1 MSTHTPHQ
9 ILKHLITESR
19 KGKTFKEVVNEYITT
34 LKVDSS
40 EQEAVRETFKEEVEN
55 YPNFDFIQK
64 MLTYQ
69 YIKDADTSK
78 YYLIDPLTKIV
89 ENIKEDAIKSAFTSK
104 AFEWLNACKLY
115 TARLGYNPNS
125 SEFLYKEG
133 LLKSVNLYRP
143 AEWQVEYFFENK
155 PVPKSEIPE
164 DHVKFFKHL
173 VGNSQLS
180 YDYTLS
186 FLAACVQKNRKAF
199 TYYTMLGSQGIG
211 KGVLFEIVKAL
222 VGRNN
227 ATIVEATKLSEMK
240 FNDKLRNKKVIFFD
254 ELTIR
259 NAEDD
264 SVMKQ
269 FVNPEIDIEAKGVD
283 KKSYTNYA
291 CIMVASN
298 ELGNL
303 KIEQGDR
310 RYSFVDT
317 TKNTLLKFV
326 ATEYPQLTLKQY
338 VEERLLSADSIKK
351 LGEFLLNY
359 EINKAYIE
367 EIIDSEARK
376 NQKFNR
382 LQDWEVDVFRQLAPK
397 FAGKELEAAEATVQ
411 IREICNNNKINPGRE
426 RWKKLSELSPGFFK
440 FIKKSR
446 ADKTRYYALV
456 FAKIEDQPQYIASEN
471 ED

>member
-1 MSTHTPHQ
+1 MSSHTPHN
-9 ILKHLITESR
+9 ILKHLIEESR
-19 KGKTFKEVVNEYITT
+19 KGKTFKEVVNEYIEKM
-34 LKVDSS
+34 KVDSA
-40 EQEAVRETFKEEVEN
+40 EQENVRETFKEEATR
-55 YPNFDFIQK
+55 YPNFDFVQK

-69 YIKDADTSK
+69 YIRDAETSK
-78 YYLIDPLTKIV
+78 YYLIEPRSKII
-89 ENIKEDAIKSAFTSK
+89 ENIKEDAIKSAFK
-104 AFEWLNACKLY
+104 PAAFEWLNACKLY

-125 SEFLYKEG
+125 SDFLYEEG
-133 LLKSVNLYRP
+133 LIKSVNLYRP
-143 AEWQVEYFFENK
+143 AEWQVPYFFDGKKVPNSELPTDYEN
-155 PVPKSEIPE
+155 
-164 DHVKFFKHL
+164 FFRHL
-173 VGNSQLS
+173 VGSSQLS
-180 YDYTLS
+180 YDYTIS
-186 FLAACVQKNRKAF
+186 FLAACVQKNKKAF

-211 KGVLFEIVKAL
+211 KGVLFEIVRAL
-222 VGRNN
+222 VGKNN
-227 ATIVEATKLSEMK
+227 ATLVEATKLAEMK

-291 CIMVASN
+291 CVMVASN

-326 ATEYPQLTLKQY
+326 AEQYPELTLRQY
-338 VEERLLSADSIKK
+338 VEERLLNPDNIKR
-351 LGEFLLNY
+351 LGEYLLNY
-359 EINKAYIE
+359 EINKTYIE
-367 EIIDSEARK
+367 QIIDSEARK

-397 FAGKELEAAEATVQ
+397 FAGKELEAAEATAE
-411 IREICNNNKINPGRE
+411 IRTICNNNKINPGRE